1 MSFFRTV
8 FQVCTGTTVFLQL
21 MNRSLW
27 RAFFHFVLL
36 IFLLSFSL
44 AAVNSYFIGREI
56 KRVCNVLFEQVGG
69 VKISK
74 DAGIRL
80 LKNPDHAQSY
90 ILNPMMRLDYFPGGT
105 FQADA
110 VKKWD
115 SDCGIVLLDRAI
127 ITWFRSMPDAAH
139 EQYMVM
145 SSVPDGDLA
154 KKIPMMRLMESKAE
168 LGAYLADGF
177 SLKKGEKIGNLSL
190 WPDGYSVD
198 NPSVVAGQ
206 MISGVA
212 FVIFCMAFFGM
223 SMLGVFTVFF
233 FALAQYFWSSNAQE
247 RRMSFRTVLVIT
259 LYAAVPPLII
269 AALLSGIG
277 VPFLSFQTVFFIAF
291 FIYHLVVFSR
301 VQKQLNPPKKDDED
315 IF

>member
-1 MSFFRTV
+1 MNFFRTV

-80 LKNPDHAQSY
+80 LKNPDHVQSY

-168 LGAYLADGF
+168 LGAYLSDGF
-177 SLKKGEKIGNLSL
+177 SLKKGEKNRKPVSL
-190 WPDGYSVD
+190 
-198 NPSVVAGQ
+198 AGR
-206 MISGVA
+206 
-212 FVIFCMAFFGM
+212 
-223 SMLGVFTVFF
+223 L
-233 FALAQYFWSSNAQE
+233 
-247 RRMSFRTVLVIT
+247 FR
-259 LYAAVPPLII
+259 
-269 AALLSGIG
+269 
-277 VPFLSFQTVFFIAF
+277 
-291 FIYHLVVFSR
+291 
-301 VQKQLNPPKKDDED
+301 
-315 IF
+315 

>member
-1 MSFFRTV
+1 
-8 FQVCTGTTVFLQL
+8 

-36 IFLLSFSL
+36 IFLFSFSL

-80 LKNPDHAQSY
+80 LKNPDHVQSY

-168 LGAYLADGF
+168 LGAYLSDGF

-206 MISGVA
+206 MISGCPCWE
-212 FVIFCMAFFGM
+212 FLRF
-223 SMLGVFTVFF
+223 
-233 FALAQYFWSSNAQE
+233 SSL
-247 RRMSFRTVLVIT
+247 RWRSI
-259 LYAAVPPLII
+259 
-269 AALLSGIG
+269 SGHPTHRSAG
-277 VPFLSFQTVFFIAF
+277 
-291 FIYHLVVFSR
+291 
-301 VQKQLNPPKKDDED
+301 
-315 IF
+315 